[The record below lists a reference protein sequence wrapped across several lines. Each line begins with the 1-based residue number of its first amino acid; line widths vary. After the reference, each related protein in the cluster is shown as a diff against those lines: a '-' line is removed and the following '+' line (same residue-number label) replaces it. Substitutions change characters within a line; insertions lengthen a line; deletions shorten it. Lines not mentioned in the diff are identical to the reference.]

1 MRDTLKEA
9 LHRFR
14 DLLVPPK
21 LATIETDGSD
31 KTEIEAETEI
41 ARPEEVVPDLN
52 NHSDPSIIDQEGV
65 SSEPVSPKNGNSE
78 GEENKKKFVITE
90 TELKTVDSEVT
101 ENEQNS
107 VLNPEG

>member
-31 KTEIEAETEI
+31 ETEIEAETEI

-52 NHSDPSIIDQEGV
+52 NHSDPSIIDQE
-65 SSEPVSPKNGNSE
+65 PVSPNNENSE
-78 GEENKKKFVITE
+78 GEETKKKFVITE